1 MAAELD
7 LSPPDIPEPTFLE
20 NLLHYGLFLGA
31 IFQLVCI
38 LAIIYPT
45 SKSPQTDVDQYEVK
59 SSEPAKKPKPVT
71 AQVTKK
77 PKKEPKKKR

>member
-20 NLLHYGLFLGA
+20 NLLHYGLFIGA

-45 SKSPQTDVDQYEVK
+45 KMSQQMDADHSEVK
-59 SSEPAKKPKPVT
+59 CSEPAKKQKPVT
-71 AQVTKK
+71 TQVGKK
-77 PKKEPKKKR
+77 LKKEPKKKR